1 MDYDNFNQ
9 DHFTLTETA
18 SKQNFFFFFFFNT
31 EIQGQQN
38 RHQKKA
44 IYFVRER

>member
-1 MDYDNFNQ
+1 MDYDKFNQ
-9 DHFTLTETA
+9 DHFTRTETA
-18 SKQNFFFFFFFNT
+18 STQNFFFFFFNT